1 MPAVTPAVTPAVMPD
16 TSPDI
21 IDHSYQTGDFARLAY
36 ECAPIGLV
44 VTENRVIRDCN
55 ASFSRMFGYAP
66 ADLRDRL
73 FAILY
78 PSEAEFLNIRNRG
91 VKDLR
96 ETNTYWDER
105 VMRRRDGTLF
115 WCRVRGYSFTPY
127 EPLARAVWSFADIS
141 ANRPYQPLTR
151 REREVFTLMGEGRT
165 SKEIAQTLGLSYRTV
180 EVHRARLLRKF
191 DAANTVELVQ
201 TLGPLGGPHVVTAG

>member
-1 MPAVTPAVTPAVMPD
+1 MLSTNPD
-16 TSPDI
+16 SVKAAYA
-21 IDHSYQTGDFARLAY
+21 SGDFARLAY
-36 ECAPIGLV
+36 EHAPIGLV

-55 ASFSRMFGYAP
+55 AMFARMFGYAA

-73 FAILY
+73 FAVLY
-78 PSEAEFLNIRNRG
+78 PTEAEFLNIRNRG

-115 WCRVRGYSFTPY
+115 WCRVRGHSFTPD

-151 REREVFTLMGEGRT
+151 REREVFALMGEGRT
-165 SKEIAQTLGLSYRTV
+165 SKEIALALGLSHRTV

-191 DAANTVELVQ
+191 DAANTIELVQ
-201 TLGPLGGPHVVTAG
+201 TLGALGGPHVVAG